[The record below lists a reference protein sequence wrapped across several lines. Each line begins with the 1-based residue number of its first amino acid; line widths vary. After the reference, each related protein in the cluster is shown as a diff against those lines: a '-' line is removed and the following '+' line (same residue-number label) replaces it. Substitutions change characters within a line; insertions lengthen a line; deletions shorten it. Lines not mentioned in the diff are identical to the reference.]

1 MNTNILN
8 ITHAPKTNAKRNS
21 CEADRTFRLYGNLLI
36 QIKMYTVRN
45 EMHYENATLMET
57 NRIELM
63 PNSELLCI
71 ILSWN

>member
-57 NRIELM
+57 NMKTE
-63 PNSELLCI
+63 
-71 ILSWN
+71 LSWSPTQNYFV